1 MLGMLIRNLLLC
13 WTSFRFVAET
23 FYALD
28 ISIYLSLSLSP
39 HFFGMSATIHLISFR
54 LVLRKEEKTFGSQR
68 KKGAPKLIE
77 ENFSIL
83 SL

>member
-23 FYALD
+23 FSALD
-28 ISIYLSLSLSP
+28 ISIYLSLSP